1 MGAADQTD
9 RDVNKQIK
17 ATSLHFAKYLT
28 NLPPAPPPPPPLCR
42 QWCLLG
48 GCVSST
54 GALNI
59 SIHVPDTPIRVLVQG
74 SDNFKLASIA
84 GDDS

>member
-28 NLPPAPPPPPPLCR
+28 NLPPLCR